1 MGDGPGAAGVPHHS
15 GLDNAQVAAEVVAG
29 EEQAASERVG
39 ARGVVDDLVGAQ
51 ADVDGERRGRTRQR
65 TAPETSRAER
75 REDHLISTLK
85 RYVEGLGGELEVF
98 AVFDDKRVK
107 LKGV

>member
-1 MGDGPGAAGVPHHS
+1 MTVHRWEDIRRKKLTAKQ
-15 GLDNAQVAAEVVAG
+15 LEENARWVEQEIVELNLRALRELTGKTQVEVA
-29 EEQAASERVG
+29 QAA
-39 ARGVVDDLVGAQ
+39 DMTQ
-51 ADVDGERRGRTRQR
+51 
-65 TAPETSRAER
+65 PETSRTER

>member
-1 MGDGPGAAGVPHHS
+1 MTVHRWDDIRRKKLSAEQIDKNARWVEQEIIELNLRALRELTGKTQVEVAEAADMTQP
-15 GLDNAQVAAEVVAG
+15 E
-29 EEQAASERVG
+29 AS
-39 ARGVVDDLVGAQ
+39 
-51 ADVDGERRGRTRQR
+51 RT
-65 TAPETSRAER
+65 ER

-85 RYVEGLGGELEVF
+85 RYVEALGGELEVF

>member
-1 MGDGPGAAGVPHHS
+1 MKVHRWDDIRRKKLSAKEIEE
-15 GLDNAQVAAEVVAG
+15 NARWVEQEIVELNLRALRELTGKTQMEVAKAAEMT
-29 EEQAASERVG
+29 Q
-39 ARGVVDDLVGAQ
+39 
-51 ADVDGERRGRTRQR
+51 
-65 TAPETSRAER
+65 PETSRAER

-85 RYVEGLGGELEVF
+85 RYIEALGGELEVF

>member
-1 MGDGPGAAGVPHHS
+1 LKVHRWDDVRRKKLTPKQIEENARWVEQEIVEMNLRALRELTGKTQVEVAKAA
-15 GLDNAQVAAEVVAG
+15 DMTQ
-29 EEQAASERVG
+29 
-39 ARGVVDDLVGAQ
+39 
-51 ADVDGERRGRTRQR
+51 
-65 TAPETSRAER
+65 PEASRAER

-85 RYVEGLGGELEVF
+85 RYVEALGGELEVF